1 MANPRLDVAISPTDE
16 TLDAFDP
23 AIVSPA
29 VSPATPARRIALVE
43 GSSPQLADLT
53 DDVLRGRLRVAALVL
68 FAGFLAFFIKKIFV
82 RYEAHEPWDWILLVV
97 HGAVTALTGLTAALL
112 CRKCGITHGRLRVAE
127 WLVFGAPAIF
137 FALSQFVT
145 CRPCIDDGM
154 IPAITP
160 PWLLLIFTYAMFVP
174 NRWQRAAAVLGA
186 MAAVPVAM
194 TGYLWLAVPGFS
206 TLIEQFPHAYGGY
219 MVETVMLMGLA
230 FSGATVG
237 VYTIG
242 SLRREAYEA
251 RRLGQYRL
259 KQRLGSGGMGEV
271 YLAEH
276 QLMKRPCAIKLIRP
290 EKAGDPRVFA
300 RFEREVRS
308 TAKLSHWNTVEIFDY
323 GSSEDGTFY
332 YVMEYLPGL
341 NLTQLVER
349 CGPMPAER
357 VIYLMTQTC
366 EALAEAHNQ
375 GLIHRDIKPGNI
387 FAAHRGGMYDVAKL
401 LDFGLV
407 KPFGGETGSMELTQE
422 GSIHGSPLYISPEQA
437 TGDDGTDPRTDIYSL
452 GAVMYF
458 LLTGQPPF
466 DGQRPMKVLIAHV
479 HEEVTPPSR
488 LVAGIPDDLERVVM
502 RCLAK
507 RREDRYPDAVSLQN
521 ALQQCTSAGR
531 WSREIARRWW
541 EEHGCPKKRALDTA
555 ALEAAAV

>member
-1 MANPRLDVAISPTDE
+1 MENQRLDMAISPTDE

-23 AIVSPA
+23 TLA
-29 VSPATPARRIALVE
+29 SPATPARRISLIE
-43 GSSPQLADLT
+43 GSSPQLGELT
-53 DDVLRGRLRVAALVL
+53 DDVLRGRLRVAALIL
-68 FAGFLAFFIKKIFV
+68 FAGFLAFFVKKLF
-82 RYEAHEPWDWILLVV
+82 AWNGLHAPWDWILLGV
-97 HGAVTALTGLTAALL
+97 HGAVTALMGLTAALL
-112 CRKCGITHGRLRVAE
+112 CRRCGITHRKLRVAE
-127 WLVFGAPAIF
+127 WLVFGTPAIF

-145 CRPCIDDGM
+145 SRPCIEDGM

-186 MAAVPVAM
+186 MAAVPVAI
-194 TGYLWLAVPGFS
+194 TGYLWMTVPEFS
-206 TLIEQFPHAYGGY
+206 TLIERFPHAYGGY
-219 MVETVMLMGLA
+219 VLEVVMLMGLA
-230 FSGATVG
+230 FLGATVG

-242 SLRREAYEA
+242 SLRREAFEA

-259 KQRLGSGGMGEV
+259 KHRLGSGGMGEV

-357 VIYLMTQTC
+357 VVYLMMQTC
-366 EALAEAHNQ
+366 EALAEAHSQ

-387 FAAHRGGMYDVAKL
+387 FAAHRGGVYDVAKL

-407 KPFGGETGSMELTQE
+407 KPLGNGTGSVELTQE

-437 TGDDGTDPRTDIYSL
+437 MGDDGTDPRTDIYSL

-458 LLTGQPPF
+458 LLTGHPPF
-466 DGQRPMKVLIAHV
+466 DGDRPMKVLIAHA
-479 HEEVTPPSR
+479 HEEVLPPSQ
-488 LVAGIPDDLERVVM
+488 VNPDVPADLELVVL

-507 RREDRYPDAVSLQN
+507 RREDRYPDAVSLKN
-521 ALQQCTSAGR
+521 ALEQCASAGM
-531 WSREIARRWW
+531 WSRETARRWW
-541 EEHGCPKKRALDTA
+541 EENGCPKKQALDTA